1 MMGDRTPGTE
11 TIPIA
16 DISERLPGVID
27 EISTGHKRIVIE
39 KAGVPVATI
48 ISMNDLHMLRHV
60 DNEIERR
67 WQLIKMMREPFKD
80 VPPEE
85 LERETAKAVGEVRA
99 EMKAER
105 IRGAKIA

>member
-1 MMGDRTPGTE
+1 MMSERTPGTE

-16 DISERLPGVID
+16 DISERLPGVLD
-27 EISTGHKRIVIE
+27 DISTGHKRIVIE

-48 ISMNDLHMLRHV
+48 ISMDDMHVLRHI
-60 DNEIERR
+60 DDEIKRR
-67 WQLIKMMREPFKD
+67 WQLLDMMREPFKG

-85 LERETAKAVGEVRA
+85 IERETEKAVAEVRA

-105 IRGAKIA
+105 IQRAKIA